1 VWRAAARIGI
11 GVDAAAPAVSDGL
24 ADFGVRVRFR
34 HPLARSATYGSARLR
49 ERQMAHEALAEVTDP
64 DSDPDRRAWHRAQ
77 AAQGPDERVADELE
91 RSADRAQARGGLAAA
106 AAFLERA
113 TMLTLEPAQRTAR
126 ALAAASAKVRAGAF
140 EAAVELLAVAEGTPL
155 GDFQRARADLI
166 RAELAYVTG
175 RGSDAPPLLLAAA
188 RRLEPIDAA
197 LSRAT
202 YLEALSAAIFAGRL
216 GVDAIEDVARAVAA
230 LPPAAVALT
239 SDILREGLAAYF
251 LDGNAAALP
260 MLRRAI
266 DSARRDTSKDDQLS
280 SLWQV
285 GVAALH
291 VWDDESWEVLST
303 RHVELARAT
312 GALTELPL
320 ALSSRAVMHVL
331 AGELTAA
338 DALAHEVQAVT
349 DAIGSSLAPYGAIA
363 LAAFRAD
370 EAGLSELTEATTK
383 DAMTRGEGIA
393 LTVAQWQNAVLNNGL
408 GRYGDAVAAA
418 RPAAEEPEFGGVSN
432 WAAVELIEAAV
443 RSGAMETAAETFS
456 RLREATSASG
466 TDWALGVEARAR
478 ALLSDG
484 AEADRSYR
492 EAIERL
498 GRTRIRTELARAHL
512 VYGEWLR
519 RERRR
524 TEARSQL
531 HVAHNMFDAMGM
543 HAFAERTRHELL
555 ATGETARKRT
565 AVAGGP
571 QLTPQETQIAWLAGE
586 GLTNPEIGARLFIS
600 ARTVQHHLSKVFTKL
615 EISSRSQLQQVLP
628 GNRH

>member
-1 VWRAAARIGI
+1 
-11 GVDAAAPAVSDGL
+11 
-24 ADFGVRVRFR
+24 
-34 HPLARSATYGSARLR
+34 
-49 ERQMAHEALAEVTDP
+49 
-64 DSDPDRRAWHRAQ
+64 
-77 AAQGPDERVADELE
+77 
-91 RSADRAQARGGLAAA
+91 
-106 AAFLERA
+106 
-113 TMLTLEPAQRTAR
+113 MLTLEPAQRTAR

-266 DSARRDTSKDDQLS
+266 DSARRDTSEDDQLS

-418 RPAAEEPEFGGVSN
+418 RPAAEEPEFGGVLN

-543 HAFAERTRHELL
+543 HAFAERTRNSCWPPGRRP
-555 ATGETARKRT
+555 A
-565 AVAGGP
+565 
-571 QLTPQETQIAWLAGE
+571 
-586 GLTNPEIGARLFIS
+586 S
-600 ARTVQHHLSKVFTKL
+600 APPSPVVR
-615 EISSRSQLQQVLP
+615 
-628 GNRH
+628 N

>member
-1 VWRAAARIGI
+1 
-11 GVDAAAPAVSDGL
+11 
-24 ADFGVRVRFR
+24 
-34 HPLARSATYGSARLR
+34 
-49 ERQMAHEALAEVTDP
+49 MTDP

-113 TMLTLEPAQRTAR
+113 TMLTLEPAQRAAR

-140 EAAVELLAVAEGTPL
+140 EAAVDLLAVAEGTPL

-175 RGSDAPPLLLAAA
+175 RGSDAPPLLLTAA

-216 GVDAIEDVARAVAA
+216 AGDAIEDVARAVAA
-230 LPPAAVALT
+230 LPPAAAPRS

-266 DSARRDTSKDDQLS
+266 DSARRDTSPDDQLS

-320 ALSSRAVMHVL
+320 ALSSRAVMHVF
-331 AGELTAA
+331 AGELTPRTHS
-338 DALAHEVQAVT
+338 LHEVQAVT

-443 RSGAMETAAETFS
+443 RSGAMETAAEPFS

-543 HAFAERTRHELL
+543 HAFAERTRRELL